1 MLHPSVF
8 TVASRFP
15 IVTLWENNRRAA
27 DSAMITRWCA
37 EAALVARP
45 LRAVEVRR
53 LAAGGHAFLD
63 SLSEGRTLAAAFAA
77 GKAAAPRFDADANLS
92 LVIKANL
99 VIGFR
104 DRAGM
109 ITSVGAE
116 GDQT

>member
-15 IVTLWENNRRAA
+15 IVTLWENNRG
-27 DSAMITRWCA
+27 DVDNAMITRWCA

-45 LRAVEVRR
+45 LIEVEVRR
-53 LAAGGHAFLD
+53 LPAGGHAFLGA
-63 SLSEGRTLAAAFAA
+63 LSQGQTLAEAFAA
-77 GKAAAPRFDADANLS
+77 GKTAAPRFDADANLS
-92 LVIKANL
+92 LVIEASL

-104 DRAGM
+104 DREGM

-116 GDQT
+116 GDSA